1 LAKLFAELLKEDN
14 RFEIIG
20 DVILGLVCFRL
31 KVCKN
36 FHLKEKI
43 Y

>member
-20 DVILGLVCFRL
+20 DVIFGLVCFRL
-31 KVCKN
+31 KVN
-36 FHLKEKI
+36 QFDLNQ
-43 Y
+43 